1 MNHEASLVQQHR
13 DWWPLELYRATLR
26 LHAAGYIATTRI
38 VQDVTL
44 VTNSLPSWTYHHWNY
59 GPGKHKQLVRNY
71 VNEEEFQ
78 RVNSLLKRRSS
89 HKYTS
94 LALALRGAQKNSRSQ
109 GWCMLSTVLTLSDLG
124 TTVEV
129 QYRTTEVVLKFAAD
143 VIFLRDYIL
152 PKLGIDP
159 AKVKQFR
166 FRFANCWIGG
176 PYFSYLVDKTDVIQ
190 ILGWVEKYDPE
201 FFFRMT
207 RPLLKSCYRRDQFH
221 PFAPAQR
228 SHTYLWQHASTS
240 QIQEIRAW
248 LEKRFDRAG
257 VERPKDFHTRETY
270 VPRGK
275 RSEEED
281 DE

>member
-1 MNHEASLVQQHR
+1 MEAKEDK
-13 DWWPLELYRATLR
+13 DWWPLELYVATLA
-26 LHAAGYIATTRI
+26 LPAAGYIATTRI
-38 VQDVTL
+38 VQDVTF
-44 VTNSLPSWTYHHWNY
+44 TAHSLPDWGYSAWNY
-59 GPGKHKQLVRNY
+59 GPGKQKQLIRNY
-71 VNEEEFQ
+71 INEEEFQ
-78 RVNSLLKRRSS
+78 RVKSLLKRRSS

-94 LALALRGAQKNSRSQ
+94 VALALRGAQKNSRSQ
-109 GWCMLSTVLTLSDLG
+109 GWCMLSAVLTLNDSG

-159 AKVKQFR
+159 HEVKQFR

-176 PYFSYLVDKTDVIQ
+176 PYFSYLVDKMDVIQ
-190 ILGWVEKYDPE
+190 LLGLVEKYDPE

-207 RPLLKSCYRRDQFH
+207 RPLLKSSYRKDQFH

-228 SHTYLWQHASTS
+228 SHTYLWQHASVL
-240 QIQEIRAW
+240 QIQEIRRW
-248 LEKRFDRAG
+248 LEKRFDRAKI
-257 VERPKDFHTRETY
+257 ERPRDFHSRDTY

-275 RSEEED
+275 RHED
-281 DE
+281 DEDE